1 MILRTLGISLL
12 TTENNR
18 PARFSQNQRTSP
30 SSSLVRD
37 RFVSRAYQFG
47 NNPPTD
53 DNTHFTFNTLNNPGL
68 LNRQGQ
74 YQAIGQALAHLEK
87 QADPL
92 PATCQVLIVLPDHPA
107 EQALIQFI
115 SKSNQVIQSQGIGN
129 TVKHQLF
136 RSLIGIQGKMHPIAI
151 QQEKVTATSNGSEAR
166 KIQLTLN
173 LSDLSREDVVKIA
186 SFINKKNENR
196 IE

>member
-1 MILRTLGISLL
+1 MILRTIGISLL

-18 PARFSQNQRTSP
+18 SARFNPSKGLSP

-37 RFVSRAYQFG
+37 RFISRAHQFG
-47 NNPPTD
+47 NNPQAED
-53 DNTHFTFNTLNNPGL
+53 AANFTFNTLNNPGL

-74 YQAIGQALAHLEK
+74 YHAIGQALAHIEK
-87 QADPL
+87 QAEPF
-92 PATCQVLIVLPDHPA
+92 PEACQVTIILPDHPA

-136 RSLIGIQGKMHPIAI
+136 RNLIGLKGKVHPITI
-151 QQEKVTATSNGSEAR
+151 QQEKVTTTPTEPEAR
-166 KIQLTLN
+166 KIRLTLN
-173 LSDLSREDVVKIA
+173 LSDLSREDVVKLA
-186 SFINKKNENR
+186 SFINKKHEN
-196 IE
+196 